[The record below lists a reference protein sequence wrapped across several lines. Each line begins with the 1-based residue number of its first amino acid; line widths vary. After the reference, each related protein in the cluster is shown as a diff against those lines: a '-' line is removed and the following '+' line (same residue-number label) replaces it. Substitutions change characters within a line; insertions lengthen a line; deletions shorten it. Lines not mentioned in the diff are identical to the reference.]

1 MSDSKLLFTQ
11 MNRTSNIHLS
21 NILHI
26 EQDYSNTELHL
37 IIASTISKY
46 SRYSSIEMKHVYIRF
61 QDKIDSIIWY
71 DYLINA
77 IQQAKDQSWSETN
90 ELIL

>member
-1 MSDSKLLFTQ
+1 
-11 MNRTSNIHLS
+11 MNRTSTIHLS
-21 NILHI
+21 NVLHI

-46 SRYSSIEMKHVYIRF
+46 SSIKMTHVYIRF
-61 QDKIDSIIWY
+61 QDKINYIIWY

-77 IQQAKDQSWSETN
+77 IQQAKDQCWSKTN